1 MLKNVSYLY
10 RRAGIL
16 GEEAQS
22 AHEPIREAD
31 FLDLLCLISWRDITM
46 FSVRRA
52 TYRWGRGTWSSECSS
67 QIGKEKTS
75 QIGK

>member
-52 TYRWGRGTWSSECSS
+52 TYR
-67 QIGKEKTS
+67 
-75 QIGK
+75 

>member
-1 MLKNVSYLY
+1 MLKYVSYLY

-16 GEEAQS
+16 GEEARS

-52 TYRWGRGTWSSECSS
+52 TAEGVGHDRQNALRS
-67 QIGKEKTS
+67 QEKTS